1 VKTLKHILEKYID
14 HKVLLVDDINDTGTT
29 LQAIE
34 NVIYDDALE
43 SGNDPDLKIATLLSK
58 SQSEYQNV
66 DFYAREL
73 TPDNDPWIVFP
84 YEQWW
89 NFNNEE

>member
-1 VKTLKHILEKYID
+1 MEKYID
-14 HKVLLVDDINDTGTT
+14 KKVLLVDDINDTGTT

-34 NVIYDDALE
+34 DVIYDDALE
-43 SGNDPDLKIATLLSK
+43 SGNDVSLKVSTLLSK
-58 SQSEYQNV
+58 SQSNYQSV

-73 TPDNDPWIVFP
+73 TPDNNPWVVFP

-89 NFNNEE
+89 NFDNKE